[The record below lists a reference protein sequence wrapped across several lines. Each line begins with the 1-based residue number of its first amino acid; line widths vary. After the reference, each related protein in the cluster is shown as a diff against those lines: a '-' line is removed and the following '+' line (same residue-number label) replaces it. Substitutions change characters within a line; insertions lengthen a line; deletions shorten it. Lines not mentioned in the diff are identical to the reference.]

1 MTAPNRPPREVV
13 EFPPNIPVTLALKY
27 AQGKTISN
35 QYGERIM
42 FTTVDNR
49 VLFLDPEVAG
59 QIEAL
64 GVNIRE
70 NFTITKQSDGRKDS
84 PLTWKVAR
92 LVGEQPNGTMV
103 VPALPA
109 AASTAPVQRPGLV
122 DEANALVERSKKLVD
137 DYAAVLDHALRKYE
151 GRVKPDEVR
160 AIFLTAAI
168 HFAQKERAGHVS

>member
-1 MTAPNRPPREVV
+1 MTSQPNRTPREIV

-27 AQGKTISN
+27 PQGKVISN

-42 FTTVDNR
+42 FSTVDNR
-49 VLFLDPEVAG
+49 VLFLDPDVAG

-109 AASTAPVQRPGLV
+109 SSPEPPRQPGRGLV
-122 DEANALVERSKKLVD
+122 DEGNALVD
-137 DYAAVLDHALRKYE
+137 AYAEVLARALTKYE

-160 AIFLTAAI
+160 GLVISAYIQRSKLSSCA
-168 HFAQKERAGHVS
+168 